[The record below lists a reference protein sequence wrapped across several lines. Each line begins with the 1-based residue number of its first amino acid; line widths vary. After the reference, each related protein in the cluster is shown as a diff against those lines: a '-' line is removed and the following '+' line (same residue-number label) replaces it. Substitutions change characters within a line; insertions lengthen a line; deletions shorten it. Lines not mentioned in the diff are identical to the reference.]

1 LEEILSYLIKQI
13 IENGKN
19 NSIII
24 KKSIVFAVPSC
35 FGIQERIL
43 IKKAAMLAN
52 IIENKISFIN
62 ETTAAALAYE
72 LKKRDLKVERQIE
85 VPILYDGKRIDTD
98 LRLDILVEDLVIVEL
113 KSVLEMKD
121 VFYLQIDTYLKL
133 TGKHLGLLVNF
144 NTDDIVHSIHR
155 RVK

>member
-1 LEEILSYLIKQI
+1 MGYSVDRLKYKKENDLSYTI
-13 IENGKN
+13 IGA
-19 NSIII
+19 IYD
-24 KKSIVFAVPSC
+24 VY
-35 FGIQERIL
+35 
-43 IKKAAMLAN
+43 
-52 IIENKISFIN
+52 NKLGPGLLESVY
-62 ETTAAALAYE
+62 EAALAYE

>member
-1 LEEILSYLIKQI
+1 MGYSVDRLKYKEENDLSYTI
-13 IENGKN
+13 IGAIYDVYNRLGPGLLE
-19 NSIII
+19 SVYE
-24 KKSIVFAVPSC
+24 S
-35 FGIQERIL
+35 
-43 IKKAAMLAN
+43 
-52 IIENKISFIN
+52 
-62 ETTAAALAYE
+62 ALTYE
-72 LKKRDLKVERQIE
+72 LTKKGLKVDRQVE
-85 VPILYDGKRIDTD
+85 VPILYDGIQIETN
-98 LRLDILVEDLVIVEL
+98 LRLDVLVEDLVIVEL